1 MPLLQILILAVGAM
15 IGLAT
20 LRVVRE
26 HMGRTPLPAGRGRRL
41 FVLAFVFLPPIALGA
56 LTQSGGSSGQLGG
69 VASVP
74 LYAIILAGLVTLM
87 SLTAQVLQRVMVG
100 RSRRLLMLALVGNE
114 GDPDDLPF
122 DPPVT
127 TKLAESVAIVD
138 RANAAFPRGPEFP
151 AQVDRAGFRGAW
163 DALDAATT
171 VLEGRIHDDIRL
183 GLGVAIAA
191 KATARDAR
199 SRLDTL
205 RGLAVAGGQAW
216 ATV

>member
-1 MPLLQILILAVGAM
+1 MPLQQILILAVGAM

-56 LTQSGGSSGQLGG
+56 LTQPAGSSGQLGG

-74 LYAIILAGLVTLM
+74 LYAIILAGLVILM
-87 SLTAQVLQRVMVG
+87 SLVAQVLQRVTMG

-122 DPPVT
+122 DRPVT

-138 RANAAFPRGPEFP
+138 RANDAFPRGPEFP
-151 AQVDRAGFRGAW
+151 AQVDRVGFRRAW

-171 VLEGRIHDDIRL
+171 VLEGRIQDDIRL

-191 KATARDAR
+191 RATAKDAR

-205 RGLAVAGGQAW
+205 RSLAVAGGQDW
-216 ATV
+216 ATT